1 MKTSLKNILKV
12 LKVIYIDE
20 KENIPKPIQ
29 NTLKIFFKEVYY
41 VNNINDAMK
50 VYSSKKPDVIIS
62 EVNLNNCESCLYF
75 LKNIRYYNQLIPIII
90 TSSNKNEEVL
100 LDSIRLQ
107 ITDFLVKPLTLDNF
121 IYPLNNIAKHILHY
135 GNVIVSIGQNM
146 KYNYINKNIANL
158 NNNNKKVIKL
168 TKNESKV
175 IELLLSNQGKIIS
188 NSEIEFH
195 IWGEDYVSNSAFKS
209 LFKRL
214 RDKIGNEI
222 IKNSPGHGYYISS

>member
-20 KENIPKPIQ
+20 QDEIPKTIQ

-41 VNNINDAMK
+41 VNNVKDAME

-62 EVNLNNCESCLYF
+62 EVNLNNCDSCIHF

-90 TSSNKNEEVL
+90 TSSNKQEDVL

-107 ITDFLVKPLTLDNF
+107 IIDFLVKPLTLDKF
-121 IYPLNNIAKHILHY
+121 IYPLNNIAKHILHH
-135 GNVIVSIGQNM
+135 GNVIVSLGHHM
-146 KYNYINKNIANL
+146 KYNYINKNIAQ
-158 NNNNKKVIKL
+158 NNKIIQL
-168 TKNESKV
+168 TKNESRV
-175 IELLLSNQGKIIS
+175 IELLLSNEGKVIS

-195 IWGEDYVSNSAFKS
+195 IWGEEYVSDSAFKS
-209 LFKRL
+209 MFKRL
-214 RDKIGNEI
+214 RDKIGSDI
-222 IKNSPGHGYYISS
+222 IKNSPGHGYFLN